1 MNHRAGRDPVNA
13 KKYYLKKRERG
24 EWRIFNP
31 ANPYSE
37 STNIQAQDL
46 KVESLDDLFADEE
59 PASKNTQEKV
69 TTSNTNNNAFSNIE
83 SIPKKEAKPMEI
95 PLEDNNEEVN
105 NIDLEKALEAK
116 FDELFGADDD

>member
-1 MNHRAGRDPVNA
+1 M
-13 KKYYLKKRERG
+13 K
-24 EWRIFNP
+24 
-31 ANPYSE
+31 
-37 STNIQAQDL
+37 
-46 KVESLDDLFADEE
+46 
-59 PASKNTQEKV
+59 

-116 FDELFGADDD
+116 FDELFGADDY